1 MDCSLPGSSA
11 HGIFQARVLEWVTSA
26 FFIQMSLL
34 TLEKILIYLTSLG
47 LSCGMWDLVP
57 WPRIDSGPPTLG
69 VWSLTLWT
77 TQGRPSSALSSSV
90 IKLPSSISCKP
101 DTSLTLCHLL
111 CMLFSLPGCSP
122 QVSLLQFPFKL
133 TLAFLPNPMQ
143 GSGHLMKTDLP
154 PAIIFASLLWP

>member
-1 MDCSLPGSSA
+1 MDSSLAGSFV
-11 HGIFQARVLEWVTSA
+11 HGILQARELEWVAIS
-26 FFIQMSLL
+26 FSRGSFQSR
-34 TLEKILIYLTSLG
+34 
-47 LSCGMWDLVP
+47 DLVP